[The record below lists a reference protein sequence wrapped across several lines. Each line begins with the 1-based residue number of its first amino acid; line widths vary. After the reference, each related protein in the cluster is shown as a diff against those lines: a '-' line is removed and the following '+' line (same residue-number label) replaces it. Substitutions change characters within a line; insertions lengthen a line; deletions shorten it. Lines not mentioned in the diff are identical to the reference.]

1 MWTRLF
7 PLVFMEL
14 ERQNMIFTKIIL
26 TEDLLTIIFMQI
38 FIQQTS
44 FPVWTCYPQ
53 TITRNPNY
61 NGIVKLILMC
71 LRFLL
76 RHFSLDGNKLLISRK
91 LKTKVWYRRTHSC
104 GWKTN
109 LIIES
114 FSQLVYFWFVYLPLF
129 PFLERL

>member
-7 PLVFMEL
+7 TLVFMEL

-26 TEDLLTIIFMQI
+26 TEDLFTIIFMQI
-38 FIQQTS
+38 IILQTS
-44 FPVWTCYPQ
+44 FSVLTCYPK
-53 TITRNPNY
+53 TLTRNPN
-61 NGIVKLILMC
+61 NNEIVKLILMC

-76 RHFSLDGNKLLISRK
+76 RSFSLDGNKLLISRK
-91 LKTKVWYRRTHSC
+91 LKTKCWCWQTHSC

-109 LIIES
+109 LILES
-114 FSQLVYFWFVYLPLF
+114 FSQLVYFWFVYLALF